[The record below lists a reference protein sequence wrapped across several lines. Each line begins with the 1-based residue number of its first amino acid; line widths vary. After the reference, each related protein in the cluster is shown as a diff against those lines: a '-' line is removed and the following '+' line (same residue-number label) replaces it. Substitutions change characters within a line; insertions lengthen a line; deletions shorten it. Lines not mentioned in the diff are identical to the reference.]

1 MYVMARAESRPD
13 GCGFVRFSGFVCKRK
28 IASATLVMYR
38 TNSRLVANL
47 EDVEVV
53 QCERGKGY
61 GRRLL
66 LKLVSYLQVYA
77 RAHSESIELKFTS
90 RPSRVEANHL
100 YQNLGFQLAATATSG
115 GTNLYK
121 MTISPS

>member
-1 MYVMARAESRPD
+1 MYVMARAESHPD
-13 GCGFVRFSGFVCKRK
+13 GCRFVRFSGFVFKRK
-28 IASATLVMYR
+28 IANATLVMYR

-66 LKLVSYLQVYA
+66 LKLVSYLQAYA
-77 RAHSESIELKFTS
+77 QVHGESIELKFTS
-90 RPSRVEANHL
+90 RPSRVKANHL
-100 YQNLGFQLAATATSG
+100 YRSLGFQLAATATPG

-121 MTISPS
+121 MTISP

>member
-1 MYVMARAESRPD
+1 MYVMARAESHPD
-13 GCGFVRFSGFVCKRK
+13 GCRFVRFSGFVFKRK
-28 IASATLVMYR
+28 IAKATLVMYR

-66 LKLVSYLQVYA
+66 LKLVSYLRAYAQV
-77 RAHSESIELKFTS
+77 HGESIELKFTS
-90 RPSRVEANHL
+90 RPSRLEANHL
-100 YQNLGFQLAATATSG
+100 YRSLGFQLAATATPG

-121 MTISPS
+121 MTISP

>member
-1 MYVMARAESRPD
+1 MYVMARAENHPD
-13 GCGFVRFSGFVCKRK
+13 GCGFVRFSGFVFKRK

-66 LKLVSYLQVYA
+66 LKLVRYLRVYA
-77 RAHSESIELKFTS
+77 QAHGESIELKFTS

-100 YQNLGFQLAATATSG
+100 YQSLGFQLAATATPG